1 MKRDG
6 APSSPQARGA
16 AVRQPFVQACVLQR
30 PPRRRGDQRALR
42 RVPAHR
48 PRPPRRR
55 AGQPKCHPR
64 AVTPGRSSPQAR
76 GSAVGHPHL
85 GVLAVVLP
93 AGAGVS
99 RRTPTPR
106 GSRRRPP
113 RRRRGQPP
121 DTHTSGFSPSSSPQ
135 ARGSAGQ
142 PRGVG
147 RGPAV
152 LPAGAGVSRGVRRP
166 QRGLARPPR
175 TRGGPLRPTTAAA
188 LPKKSSPR
196 PRGSAEFIQHS
207 GRELHVLP
215 APAGVSRHPALVLLP
230 AGAGQPMEAGSERS
244 SPHPRGSAGHDRSAS
259 RPPLFLT
266 GTGIIP
272 RQTPEQLR

>member
-113 RRRRGQPP
+113 RRRGGQPP

-135 ARGSAGQ
+135 AQGSAAGH
-142 PRGVG
+142 PHLGVL
-147 RGPAV
+147 AVV
-152 LPAGAGVSRGVRRP
+152 LPAGAGVSRSAPRSGTWPGGPPRR
-166 QRGLARPPR
+166 RGGQPWSAPTAARPR
-175 TRGGPLRPTTAAA
+175 A
-188 LPKKSSPR
+188 SSPH
-196 PRGSAEFIQHS
+196 PRGSAAADDGGSVAEEVLSAPAGVSRVHTALREGTACPPRARGGQPPPGAGPPPRRRGS
-207 GRELHVLP
+207 ADGGRIGEVLP
-215 APAGVSRHPALVLLP
+215 APAGVSRA
-230 AGAGQPMEAGSERS
+230 
-244 SPHPRGSAGHDRSAS
+244 
-259 RPPLFLT
+259 
-266 GTGIIP
+266 
-272 RQTPEQLR
+272 